1 MKTFKSALLVIVT
14 LFFAATANLFYGR
27 YRAIQLNSR
36 ITAEGKNAELMEP
49 EITPVS
55 STEPEPET
63 QSDPIGYTVISTLT
77 NLYRIREEDGEA
89 RKFMEIPK
97 GTVLQVF
104 DEYKGYYICSY
115 GDSDEVLCVDRDHVK
130 EGIFYVM
137 PENGVDLRFV
147 LPDANYEMLFAS
159 DQNITGHALYPAI
172 PMLETETAA
181 MLKEAGEV
189 FALDG
194 YTIKIYDSYRPKSAQ
209 YELFNIVQDPKFI
222 ADPYVNNSFHQVGRA
237 VDMSLIDSATGK
249 ELQMPT
255 PMHTFNDSASRYN
268 RAAWTEE
275 ERQNVD
281 YMTEVME
288 SCGFRTI
295 ATEWW
300 HFENGETGNYMEPN
314 LNYNSLPLVRETEY
328 RTIFP
333 QFELL
338 DG

>member
-1 MKTFKSALLVIVT
+1 MRTKILETVLLI
-14 LFFAATANLFYGR
+14 FAAFFLAVIASSLYGR
-27 YRAIQLNSR
+27 YRMIQEESR
-36 ITAEGKNAELMEP
+36 IAAEKTNEVQAELVGTPEP
-49 EITPVS
+49 T
-55 STEPEPET
+55 TEPELEPY
-63 QSDPIGYTVISTLT
+63 PVCHTVTSTMT
-77 NLYRIREEDGEA
+77 NLYRIQKGSSEA
-89 RKFMEIPK
+89 KKYMEIPK
-97 GTVLQVF
+97 GTVLQVS

-115 GDSDEVLCVDRDHVK
+115 GDSEEVLCVDRDNVK

-147 LPDANYEMLFAS
+147 LPDATYEMLFAS

-181 MLKEAGEV
+181 MLKEASEE
-189 FALDG
+189 FAQNG
-194 YTIKIYDSYRPKSAQ
+194 YTIKIYDTYRPKSAQ
-209 YELFNIVQDPKFI
+209 YELYNIVQDPKFI

-275 ERQNVD
+275 ERRNVD

-288 SCGFRTI
+288 RCGFRTI

-314 LNYNSLPLVRETEY
+314 LNYNSLPLVKETEY
-328 RTIFP
+328 RIIFP
-333 QFELL
+333 QFELV
-338 DG
+338 DE